1 MSCIICLWLTLQL
14 LRSESP
20 SGMCAKL
27 RTVAASNNREHML
40 RSLYYCLFAPHIYGV
55 VLHTHSVRGEPHIQC
70 NASREVATTSPVF
83 NEPHIFCEGFTQHD
97 LHILVKAPFCYDR
110 NKFPRHFHC
119 VQVWFCNLTF
129 FCEPS
134 VFLSW
139 NLIVVLFHNNR
150 VATCYMLPCPLFT

>member
-1 MSCIICLWLTLQL
+1 MSCTICLWLTLQL

-83 NEPHIFCEGFTQHD
+83 NEPHIFFVKVSHSTTFTSWSQHHFVTIGTNF
-97 LHILVKAPFCYDR
+97 LGIFTVC
-110 NKFPRHFHC
+110 KFDF
-119 VQVWFCNLTF
+119 V
-129 FCEPS
+129 
-134 VFLSW
+134 
-139 NLIVVLFHNNR
+139 I
-150 VATCYMLPCPLFT
+150 